1 MTLEIL
7 NDPTL
12 RTVALGGVVLGLGSG
27 AVGAYVL
34 LRQRSLLGD
43 AVSHATLPG
52 IALAFLLTRSKEPAV
67 LLGGALLAGWLGSW
81 LVEAITRTTR
91 VKLDSALGL
100 VLSVFFGLG
109 IVLLTFLQRYPEAG
123 QAGLNRFLF
132 GQAASIRQQDVL
144 VMALGAS
151 AILLTIGL
159 LWKELKT
166 IAFDPEFAE
175 SSGLPARAL
184 GLILDTLTV
193 LAIVVGLHMVG
204 VVLMSAMLVAPAAA
218 ARQWTDRLDRMV
230 PLSAFFGILA
240 SVGGALFS
248 ALIPRLPTG
257 PAIVLVMGTL
267 VFLSLLAAPN
277 RGLLWPGRARG
288 RPGFPKAERESP

>member
-7 NDPTL
+7 SDPTL

-27 AVGAYVL
+27 AVGAYAL

-52 IALAFLLTRSKEPAV
+52 IALAFLLTRSKEPAI

-240 SVGGALFS
+240 SVGGALLS

-277 RGLLWPGRARG
+277 RGLLWRRRARG
-288 RPGFPKAERESP
+288 RPGFPKA